1 MNQKQNDILK
11 ECLSHIEKNTG
22 TLLEANIDKEILTMN
37 LFSKGFRLWQTKQL
51 TEQTIIDIASISL
64 CLLLNDTE
72 KKKP

>member
-1 MNQKQNDILK
+1 MNQKQSDTLR

-22 TLLEANIDKEILTMN
+22 TLLEANLDKEILTMN

-64 CLLLNDTE
+64 CLLLNDSE